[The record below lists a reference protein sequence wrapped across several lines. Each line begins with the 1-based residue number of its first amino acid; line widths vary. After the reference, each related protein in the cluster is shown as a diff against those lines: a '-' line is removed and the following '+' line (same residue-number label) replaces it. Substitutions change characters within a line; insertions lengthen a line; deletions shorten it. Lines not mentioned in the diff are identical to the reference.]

1 LRGFIMQLRRWLA
14 ANLVLL
20 MAFAQATAAQS
31 TDTGRK
37 VFTLEEAINF
47 ALKNYPA
54 VRGAME
60 RTYAAESGIGLART
74 NYLPRADMLWQ
85 GNRASRN
92 NILGL
97 LLPNSTIPSVSGPV
111 LPTTSGRAAW
121 GSAAGLLFSWEA
133 FDFGR
138 RRAEVDAARAAR
150 NTANAEAELTRLDV
164 AIGTVNAY
172 LTLLA
177 AERTVQA
184 AQADVERRDVLAKSV
199 HVLVENQLRPGA
211 DASRANA
218 ELARAKANL
227 ARARQQQEISRAVLA
242 DILAIADGNVE
253 VQEDSLASALPQG
266 TPPEKGVKAHPLAAA
281 QQSRVQQASFEEWTL
296 ARSYYPE
303 FNFQSALYGR
313 GSGANTDGTFAGG
326 TNGLG
331 IDRSNWAVGL
341 TITFPVLD
349 VFPIRERRAIQAAK
363 ERELEAQYQQT
374 VLDLTGQL
382 RKAQASLEGA
392 RQVAEATPVELEAAR
407 QTETQVGA
415 RYQAGL
421 ATIVEVSEAQSLLV
435 QAEIDDALARLA
447 VWQNLASVSAAQGDL
462 GPFLQLIHGKVQ
474 GGP

>member
-1 LRGFIMQLRRWLA
+1 MQLRRWIA
-14 ANLVLL
+14 VNLVLL
-20 MAFAQATAAQS
+20 TAFAQVTVAQS

-54 VRGAME
+54 VRAAME
-60 RTYAAESGIGLART
+60 RTSAAQSEIGLART
-74 NYLPRADMLWQ
+74 NYLPHADALWQ
-85 GNRASRN
+85 SNRASRN

-111 LPTTSGRAAW
+111 LPTTSGRGAW

-138 RRAEVDAARAAR
+138 RGAEVDAARAAR

-184 AQADVERRDVLAKSV
+184 AQADVERREVLAKSV
-199 HVLVENQLRPGA
+199 RVLVDNQLRPGA

-218 ELARAKANL
+218 ELARARASL
-227 ARARQQQEISRAVLA
+227 ARARQQQEISRAALA
-242 DILAIADGNVE
+242 DILAVADGNVE
-253 VQEDSLASALPQG
+253 VQEGSLVSTLPQE
-266 TPPEKGVKAHPLAAA
+266 TPSQKEVTAHPLAAA
-281 QQSRVQQASFEEWTL
+281 QQGRVQQAGFAARALE
-296 ARSYYPE
+296 RSYYPK
-303 FNFQSALYGR
+303 FNFQSAVYGR
-313 GSGANTDGTFAGG
+313 GSSANTDGTFAGG
-326 TNGLG
+326 TSGLG

-341 TITFPVLD
+341 TVTFPLFD
-349 VFPIRERRAIQAAK
+349 IFSIRGKRAIQAAN
-363 ERELEAQYQQT
+363 EQGQQARYEQT
-374 VLDLTGQL
+374 ILDLTGQL

-407 QTETQVGA
+407 QTETQVRA
-415 RYQAGL
+415 RYQSGL
-421 ATIVEVSEAQSLLV
+421 ATIVEISEAQSLLV
-435 QAEIDDALARLA
+435 QSEIDDALARLA
-447 VWQNLASVSAAQGDL
+447 VWQNAASVAAAQGNL
-462 GPFLQLIHGKVQ
+462 QSLLQLLSRKTQ
-474 GGP
+474 GGQ

>member
-1 LRGFIMQLRRWLA
+1 MQLRRWIA
-14 ANLVLL
+14 GNLVVL
-20 MAFAQATAAQS
+20 MAFAQVTVAQS
-31 TDTGRK
+31 TDARRK

-54 VRGAME
+54 VRAAME
-60 RTYAAESGIGLART
+60 RTSAAESGMGLART
-74 NYLPRADMLWQ
+74 NYLPRADVLWQ

-111 LPTTSGRAAW
+111 LPTTSGRGAW

-138 RRAEVDAARAAR
+138 RGADVNAARAAR

-184 AQADVERRDVLAKSV
+184 AQADVERREVLAKSV
-199 HVLVENQLRPGA
+199 GVLVDNQLRPGA

-227 ARARQQQEISRAVLA
+227 ARARQQQEISRAGLA
-242 DILAIADGNVE
+242 DILAVADGNVE
-253 VQEDSLASALPQG
+253 VQEGPLISTLPQA
-266 TPPEKGVKAHPLAAA
+266 TPSEKGVSAHPLAAA
-281 QQSRVQQASFEEWTL
+281 QQSRVQQAGSELRALE
-296 ARSYYPE
+296 RSYYPK
-303 FNFQSALYGR
+303 FNLQSAVYGR

-326 TNGLG
+326 TSGLG

-341 TITFPVLD
+341 TITFPLFD
-349 VFPIRERRAIQAAK
+349 VFSNRQRKAIQAAN
-363 ERELEAQYQQT
+363 ERGQEARYQQT
-374 VLDLTGQL
+374 ILDLTGQL
-382 RKAQASLEGA
+382 RKAQASLDGA

-407 QTETQVGA
+407 QTETQVRA
-415 RYQAGL
+415 RYQSGL
-421 ATIVEVSEAQSLLV
+421 ATIVEISEAQSLLV
-435 QAEIDDALARLA
+435 QSEIDDALARLA

-462 GPFLQLIHGKVQ
+462 GPFMQVVHGKAQ

>member
-1 LRGFIMQLRRWLA
+1 MQLRRWIA
-14 ANLVLL
+14 GNLVVL
-20 MAFAQATAAQS
+20 MAFAQVTVAQS
-31 TDTGRK
+31 TDAGRK

-54 VRGAME
+54 VRAAME
-60 RTYAAESGIGLART
+60 RTSAAESGIGLART
-74 NYLPRADMLWQ
+74 NYLPRADVLWQ

-97 LLPNSTIPSVSGPV
+97 LLPNSTIASVSGPV
-111 LPTTSGRAAW
+111 LPTTSGRGAW

-138 RRAEVDAARAAR
+138 RGADVNAARAAR

-184 AQADVERRDVLAKSV
+184 AQADVERREVLAKSV
-199 HVLVENQLRPGA
+199 GVLVDNQLRPGA

-227 ARARQQQEISRAVLA
+227 ARARQQQEISRAALA
-242 DILAIADGNVE
+242 DILAVADGNVE
-253 VQEDSLASALPQG
+253 VQEGPLISTLPLG
-266 TPPEKGVKAHPLAAA
+266 TPSEKGVSAHPLAAA
-281 QQSRVQQASFEEWTL
+281 QQSRVQQAGSELRASE
-296 ARSYYPE
+296 RSYYPK
-303 FNFQSALYGR
+303 FNLQSAVYGR

-326 TNGLG
+326 TSGLG

-341 TITFPVLD
+341 TITFPLFD
-349 VFPIRERRAIQAAK
+349 VFSNRQRKAIQAAN
-363 ERELEAQYQQT
+363 ERGQEARYQQT
-374 VLDLTGQL
+374 ILDLTGQL
-382 RKAQASLEGA
+382 RKAQASLDGA

-407 QTETQVGA
+407 QTETQVRA
-415 RYQAGL
+415 RYQSGL
-421 ATIVEVSEAQSLLV
+421 ATIVEISEAQSLLV
-435 QAEIDDALARLA
+435 QSEIDDALARLA

-462 GPFLQLIHGKVQ
+462 SPFMQVVHGKVQ

>member
-1 LRGFIMQLRRWLA
+1 MQLRRWIA
-14 ANLVLL
+14 INLVLVT
-20 MAFAQATAAQS
+20 AFAQVTAAQS
-31 TDTGRK
+31 TDAGRK
-37 VFTLEEAINF
+37 VFTLQEAVNF

-54 VRGAME
+54 VRAAME
-60 RTYAAESGIGLART
+60 RTSAAEAGIGLART

-111 LPTTSGRAAW
+111 LPTTSGRGAW

-138 RRAEVDAARAAR
+138 RRAEVDAAHAAR
-150 NTANAEAELTRLDV
+150 DTLNAEAELTRLDV
-164 AIGTVNAY
+164 AVGTVNAY

-177 AERTVQA
+177 AERTVEA
-184 AQADVERRDVLAKSV
+184 AQADVERREVLAKSV
-199 HVLVENQLRPGA
+199 GVLVDNQLRPGA

-227 ARARQQQEISRAVLA
+227 ARARQQQEISRAALA
-242 DILAIADGNVE
+242 DILAVADGNVE
-253 VQEDSLASALPQG
+253 VQEGSLVSTLPQG
-266 TPPEKGVKAHPLAAA
+266 TPSEKGVTTHPLAAA
-281 QQSRVQQASFEEWTL
+281 QQGRVQEVKSELRVLEH
-296 ARSYYPE
+296 SYYPK
-303 FNFQSALYGR
+303 FNFQAAAYGR

-326 TNGLG
+326 TSGLG
-331 IDRSNWAVGL
+331 IDRANWAAGL
-341 TITFPVLD
+341 TITFPLLD
-349 VFPIRERRAIQAAK
+349 VFSIRQRQAIQAAN
-363 ERELEAQYQQT
+363 ERGQEARYEQA
-374 VLDLTGQL
+374 VLDLTAQL
-382 RKAQASLEGA
+382 RKAQASLDGA

-407 QTETQVGA
+407 QTETQVRS

-435 QAEIDDALARLA
+435 ESEIDDALARLA

-462 GPFLQLIHGKVQ
+462 GPFLQVVHGKVQ